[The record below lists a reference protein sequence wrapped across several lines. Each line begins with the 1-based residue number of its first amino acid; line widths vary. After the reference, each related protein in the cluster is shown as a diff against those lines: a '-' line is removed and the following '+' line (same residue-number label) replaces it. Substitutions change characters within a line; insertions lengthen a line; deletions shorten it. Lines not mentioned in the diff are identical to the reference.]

1 MATKE
6 ITRPLNMPVM
16 FEEFFKP
23 FNSFFEGGNMW
34 NKLSKIP
41 PVNILE
47 TPNDYTLY
55 LAVPGF
61 KKEDFIIDLNGNY
74 ITISLDQ
81 KQEWEKEE
89 ENFTRREFDY
99 FTFTRSFTL
108 PEDIMFDR
116 IEAKY
121 VDGIL
126 KLMLPKKEEAKQMFS
141 KKHIAVN

>member
-23 FNSFFEGGNMW
+23 FNTLFEGGNMW

-47 TPNDYTLY
+47 TPNDYTLM

-89 ENFTRREFDY
+89 DNFTRREFDY